1 VHNNQTLIT
10 ATRKGRQMNKQ
21 GGAREGAGRKSAD
34 GMAGPFTRTTV
45 NLEAS
50 QPEKLAALGGS
61 AFLRKI
67 INKEFAKWQSKQ

>member
-1 VHNNQTLIT
+1 MIKKKQT
-10 ATRKGRQMNKQ
+10 KH

-61 AFLRKI
+61 AFIRKM
-67 INKEFAKWQSKQ
+67 INKEYAKWQSKQ